1 MNDTD
6 LRYSDFIVYVDE
18 SGDHS
23 LKSIDEGYPVFVLT
37 FCVFRK
43 EYYADVV
50 CPILRKLKFVTFGHD
65 MVILHEQDIRKKL
78 GAFSVLNKEK
88 RETFLEELNTV
99 IAKTDFTLIASVIDK
114 YKLREQNLKEVH
126 AYHLAMRIGL
136 DQLYS
141 FLQIHGQS
149 DRFTHVVCE
158 ARGAAEDKALE
169 LEFRSVCAG
178 DNASQKQLPFG
189 IIIADK
195 KTNSEG
201 LQFADLSARPVGLSV
216 LRPNQPNRALKILE
230 KKFHKNNQG
239 EAAGHGFQLYP

>member
-37 FCVFRK
+37 FCIFRK

-50 CPILRKLKFVTFGHD
+50 TPVLRKLKFATFGHD

-78 GAFSVLNKEK
+78 GAFSVLGKEK
-88 RETFLEELNTV
+88 REAFLEELNFV
-99 IAKTDFTLIASVIDK
+99 IAKSDFTLIASVIDK
-114 YKLREQNLKEVH
+114 YKLKEQEIKETH

-136 DQLYS
+136 EKLYA
-141 FLQIHGQS
+141 FLLIHGQA
-149 DRFTHVVCE
+149 DLFTHVVCE
-158 ARGAAEDKALE
+158 ARGASEDKALE
-169 LEFRSVCAG
+169 LEFRNVCNG
-178 DNASQKQLPFG
+178 DNSFERQLPFG

-201 LQFADLSARPVGLSV
+201 LQFADLSARPVGLSI
-216 LRPNQPNRALKILE
+216 LRPGQSNRALKILE
-230 KKFHKNNQG
+230 KKFHKNKQG
-239 EAAGHGFQLYP
+239 QFVGHGLHVYP